1 MSLSAR
7 ASGRGAEC
15 IISPIRG
22 GKQGGHNATRD
33 FVEMNSEEKKRVREI
48 RLTSTGAEGVASARD
63 RK

>member
-7 ASGRGAEC
+7 AGGGGAEC

-22 GKQGGHNATRD
+22 GRQGGHNATGD
-33 FVEMNSEEKKRVREI
+33 SVEMNSQEKKRVWEI
-48 RLTSTGAEGVASARD
+48 RLTSTGAEGAIARD